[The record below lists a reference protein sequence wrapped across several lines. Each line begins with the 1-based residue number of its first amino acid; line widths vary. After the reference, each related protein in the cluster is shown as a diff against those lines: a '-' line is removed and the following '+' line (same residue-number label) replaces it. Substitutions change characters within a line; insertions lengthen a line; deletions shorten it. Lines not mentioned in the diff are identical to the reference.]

1 LIIGLLSPTFFPTAL
16 PPMFVMLA
24 VFALLSLAIWL
35 QSRHEYSSMP
45 IQNNPSELKGALWFG
60 LLFAIV
66 LFAVAAAKECLGQG
80 GLYVVAGLSGLTD
93 MDAISLSTTQLVNS
107 GTLGPASGWR
117 IILVAALSNL
127 IFKAS

>member
-1 LIIGLLSPTFFPTAL
+1 STATTVSYARRSSETPKSSPGGAIVVMIASTIVFVRVLLIIGLLSPTFFPTAL

-66 LFAVAAAKECLGQG
+66 LFAVAAA
-80 GLYVVAGLSGLTD
+80 
-93 MDAISLSTTQLVNS
+93 
-107 GTLGPASGWR
+107 
-117 IILVAALSNL
+117 
-127 IFKAS
+127 